1 MPPSRSISRSRS
13 RRRCTTSMRE
23 SAKPA
28 RAESAAEEGVE
39 HDRQQQAEQQAGD
52 DRKVE
57 VDVATVDGDV
67 AGQFAEIGD
76 PEAQGEK
83 EADHEDE
90 AANDDEQLA
99 DLGHKFIVPALERP
113 DLAVVDRRRQNHE
126 YPSAH

>member
-1 MPPSRSISRSRS
+1 R
-13 RRRCTTSMRE
+13 TAALWE
-23 SAKPA
+23 SEKGA

-39 HDRQQQAEQQAGD
+39 HDRQQQAEKQAGD
-52 DRKVE
+52 DRKIE

-76 PEAQGEK
+76 PEAQREK

-99 DLGHKFIVPALERP
+99 NLGHKFIVPALERP
-113 DLAVVDRRRQNHE
+113 DLAAGSRVG
-126 YPSAH
+126 